1 MTTLSPALARRRREV
16 CLPTLASRGQFDQ
29 GRTSIK
35 LYLQT
40 LDWHFLELAVVRI
53 ADRKNA

>member
-1 MTTLSPALARRRREV
+1 VRAGSV
-16 CLPTLASRGQFDQ
+16 PTLASRGQFDQ
-29 GRTSIK
+29 GRASIK